1 MLKFR
6 ILFVMNVQKII
17 KKVIRLKIEVS
28 SLQRAVEML
37 ERGIFQRV
45 EFDVKIG
52 NVRNYKAKMYKVGS
66 QLIRIDLRR
75 VGGDENKA

>member
-1 MLKFR
+1 
-6 ILFVMNVQKII
+6 
-17 KKVIRLKIEVS
+17 VIRLKIEVS

>member
-1 MLKFR
+1 
-6 ILFVMNVQKII
+6 MNVQKII

>member
-1 MLKFR
+1 
-6 ILFVMNVQKII
+6 MNVQKII
-17 KKVIRLKIEVS
+17 KKVVRLKIEVS